1 MALVPYYDRLVGEL
15 VTVTELT
22 TDSGIILNGEDRA
35 PQSVRLNVLAIGP
48 DVKHTKVGD
57 VVVVS
62 SFAPTETRETKLDKT
77 VTFSEQDILAR
88 VEATNKSSK

>member
-1 MALVPYYDRLVGEL
+1 MALKPYSNRLVGEL

-48 DVKHTKVGD
+48 DVKFTKVGD

-62 SFAPTETRETKLDKT
+62 AFAPTETREKRTDKT
-77 VTFSEQDILAR
+77 VTFSEDDILAA
-88 VEATNKSSK
+88 VTNESK